1 MCFTTR
7 VNGRLSVELLEGP
20 RELLA
25 LRREI
30 ERLESTTS
38 PRLPF
43 TTIDWMVTWW
53 QLFREERSLVR
64 DRFFVHALRD
74 ERGTLIA
81 LAPLLLTER
90 PATGPLRVRVVS
102 FFGVDK
108 NITELRGLICAP
120 ADEAIAAQSLLAHL
134 TAHGEDWDWL
144 VWDGVRAGSEAYAR
158 LGKLKGFTWQRET
171 PNYFLKLP
179 DTWEEF
185 RAARPRNV
193 KEALRKCYN
202 SLARDQHVFS
212 FHAISEASELPAALR
227 RFFRLH
233 RQRALAPQ
241 LVPHADYFA
250 NARARELLMVLAGTP
265 DRAPALRVFEL
276 RIGEALVASRVG
288 FLLGDE
294 LYLYFSGF
302 DPAWAR
308 YSVMTTTVAEAI
320 KWAIERKLR
329 VVNLSAGSDV
339 SKTRWRPTIVTTC
352 GGVLL
357 PPHLGASLK
366 WRLARNLD
374 NSGGQPD
381 WLSRLI
387 KLARRRG

>member
-1 MCFTTR
+1 
-7 VNGRLSVELLEGP
+7 
-20 RELLA
+20 
-25 LRREI
+25 
-30 ERLESTTS
+30 
-38 PRLPF
+38 
-43 TTIDWMVTWW
+43 
-53 QLFREERSLVR
+53 
-64 DRFFVHALRD
+64 
-74 ERGTLIA
+74 
-81 LAPLLLTER
+81 
-90 PATGPLRVRVVS
+90 
-102 FFGVDK
+102 
-108 NITELRGLICAP
+108 
-120 ADEAIAAQSLLAHL
+120 
-134 TAHGEDWDWL
+134 
-144 VWDGVRAGSEAYAR
+144 VWDGVRAGSAAYVR
-158 LGKLKGFTWQRET
+158 LGKLKDFTWQRET
-171 PNYFLKLP
+171 PNYFLELP

-212 FHAISEASELPAALR
+212 FHAVSEASELPEALR

-233 RQRALAPQ
+233 RQRALAPE

-250 NARARELLMVLAGTP
+250 NARARELLMALARTP
-265 DRAPALRVFEL
+265 ERAPALRVFEL

-339 SKTRWRPTIVTTC
+339 SKTRWRPTVVTTC

-357 PPHLGASLK
+357 APHLSASLK
-366 WRLARNLD
+366 WRLATNLD
-374 NSGGQPD
+374 NGGGQPD